1 MEVYMELSKK
11 TTILFSPEIHQ
22 RLTELAA
29 RRGKSLGELVREACA
44 VQYGFVTT
52 EERVTAAAG
61 LAALSLPVGTP
72 GDLKRES
79 VLDADAL
86 MPDTKR

>member
-1 MEVYMELSKK
+1 MELTKK

-22 RLTELAA
+22 RLTELAS

-44 VQYGFVTT
+44 IQYGFVTT
-52 EERVTAAAG
+52 EERVAAAAG
-61 LAALSLPVGTP
+61 LAALSLPVGPP

-79 VLDADAL
+79 VLAADAL
-86 MPDTKR
+86 MPDTNR